1 MVDRVRQ
8 QMKIE
13 ERICALL
20 DDGYQIVH
28 RVPVFKNEII
38 RLQHNNGNRIILS
51 VFYGDNKM
59 IQRKND
65 RIVEYKPII

>member
-8 QMKIE
+8 QMVIE

-38 RLQHNNGNRIILS
+38 RLQHTNGNRIILS
-51 VFYGDNKM
+51 VFYADNKM

-65 RIVEYKPII
+65 RIVENKPIV